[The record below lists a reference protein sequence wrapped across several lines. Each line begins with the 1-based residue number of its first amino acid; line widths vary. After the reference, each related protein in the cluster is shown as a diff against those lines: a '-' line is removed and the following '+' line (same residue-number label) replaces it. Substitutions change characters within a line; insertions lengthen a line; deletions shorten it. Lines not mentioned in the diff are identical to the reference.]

1 MNLEQAYKK
10 IGKFHDK
17 SYKLLLLI
25 PLALLIFSIVYM
37 VQFYEKNDALF
48 NRDISLTGGTS
59 VTINDKINSE
69 ELREAISEKL
79 EGVNVREVSDLIS
92 REQLAV
98 IVETKSGEAET
109 REALE
114 DYLGYELTSENSS
127 FEFSGETLS
136 QGFYKQ
142 LLVAILAA
150 FLLMSLVVFFQ
161 FKSIIHSLAVIYSAF
176 ADLLM
181 SLVVINLLGIEISSA
196 GIVAFLML
204 IGYSVDTDILLANKV
219 LNRKE
224 KSVNRVIFES
234 FKTGITMTLTSLF
247 AVLAAY
253 FIVGPFSSVLSQ
265 IFLIMSLGLLF
276 DLINTWIT
284 NVSITKWHALSKE
297 KKAKEQIN
305 KSK

>member
-1 MNLEQAYKK
+1 
-10 IGKFHDK
+10 
-17 SYKLLLLI
+17 
-25 PLALLIFSIVYM
+25 M

-59 VTINDKINSE
+59 VTINDKINSD
-69 ELREAISEKL
+69 ELKQAISDKL

-114 DYLGYELTSENSS
+114 EFLGYELTPENSS

-136 QGFYKQ
+136 KGFYKQ
-142 LLVAILAA
+142 LLIAISVS
-150 FLLMSLVVFFQ
+150 FLLMSIVVFFQ
-161 FKSIIHSLAVIYSAF
+161 FKSLVHSLAVIYSAF
-176 ADLLM
+176 ADIIM
-181 SLVVINLLGIEISSA
+181 TLVVVNMLGIEISSA

-219 LNRKE
+219 LNRKD

-234 FKTGITMTLTSLF
+234 FKTGMTMTFTSIF
-247 AVLAAY
+247 AVMAAF
-253 FIVGPFSSVLSQ
+253 FIVGPFSSVLYQ
-265 IFLIMSLGLLF
+265 IFLIMMLGLLF
-276 DLINTWIT
+276 DLMNTWLT
-284 NVSITKWHALSKE
+284 NVSITKWHALHKESKN
-297 KKAKEQIN
+297 KKQNEN
-305 KSK
+305 

>member
-1 MNLEQAYKK
+1 
-10 IGKFHDK
+10 
-17 SYKLLLLI
+17 
-25 PLALLIFSIVYM
+25 M

>member
-1 MNLEQAYKK
+1 MNKERIYQK
-10 IGKFHDK
+10 IARFHDK
-17 SYKLLLLI
+17 NYKLLLLI
-25 PLALLIFSIVYM
+25 PLALLIFSLVYM

-69 ELREAISEKL
+69 ELRQAISNKL

-92 REQLAV
+92 REELAV

-109 REALE
+109 REVLE
-114 DYLGYELTSENSS
+114 EFLGYELTPENSS

-136 QGFYKQ
+136 KGFYKQ
-142 LLVAILAA
+142 LLIAISVS

-161 FKSIIHSLAVIYSAF
+161 FKSIVHSLAVIYSAF
-176 ADLLM
+176 ADIIM
-181 SLVVINLLGIEISSA
+181 ALVVVNLLGIEISSA

-219 LNRKE
+219 LNRKG

-234 FKTGITMTLTSLF
+234 FKTGMTMTFTSLF
-247 AVLAAY
+247 AVMAA
-253 FIVGPFSSVLSQ
+253 FLIVGPFSSVLYQ
-265 IFLIMSLGLLF
+265 IFLIMMLGLSF
-276 DLINTWIT
+276 DLMNTWLT
-284 NVSITKWHALSKE
+284 NVSITKWHALHKE
-297 KKAKEQIN
+297 S
-305 KSK
+305 KSKKQNEN